1 MLLFIWI
8 ARKVLF
14 SKEEEINFIAHIHIP
29 SVWWKKSLP
38 ILLAVIFP
46 GVISTF
52 VTLFFYSWLFG
63 LWQRNS
69 YMVSPRQCSALI
81 NLMWGHHTPCI
92 PQLQPT
98 ALAREQEKLSGVCFS
113 LFFPWEGLSSAA
125 VQGWGDFGSRK
136 GMEEPRMRMNQFP
149 GKVRKMLQHFPAF
162 RL

>member
-52 VTLFFYSWLFG
+52 VTLFFTVGYSVYG
-63 LWQRNS
+63 KEI
-69 YMVSPRQCSALI
+69 LI
-81 NLMWGHHTPCI
+81 WCPH
-92 PQLQPT
+92 
-98 ALAREQEKLSGVCFS
+98 
-113 LFFPWEGLSSAA
+113 SSA
-125 VQGWGDFGSRK
+125 Q
-136 GMEEPRMRMNQFP
+136 
-149 GKVRKMLQHFPAF
+149 L
-162 RL
+162 